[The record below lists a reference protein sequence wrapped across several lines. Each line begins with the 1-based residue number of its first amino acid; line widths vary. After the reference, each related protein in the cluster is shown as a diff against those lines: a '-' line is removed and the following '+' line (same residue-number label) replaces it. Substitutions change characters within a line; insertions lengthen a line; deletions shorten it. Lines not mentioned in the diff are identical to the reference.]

1 MVCGL
6 LGILTACTLLS
17 SSCQRLLSYTVAY
30 CPTVI
35 ATVNDSLADGYQEA
49 MQDWTAKYAG
59 LVTSSQE
66 GIPLVVATYMTR
78 DFKMPMQLT

>member
-1 MVCGL
+1 MPPCVATTTIMCMQIGDDVWL
-6 LGILTACTLLS
+6 LT
-17 SSCQRLLSYTVAY
+17 
-30 CPTVI
+30 
-35 ATVNDSLADGYQEA
+35 QEA

>member
-35 ATVNDSLADGYQEA
+35 ATVNDSLADGYSEA
-49 MQDWTAKYAG
+49 MVGIFDLTIFAYGVAK
-59 LVTSSQE
+59 
-66 GIPLVVATYMTR
+66 
-78 DFKMPMQLT
+78 